1 MESTN
6 TFETFLWFLAG
17 FISSGMIA
25 FLVLGWLKGNQWQR
39 EMKMRRRQSHR

>member
-25 FLVLGWLKGNQWQR
+25 FLVLGWMKGHQWQR
-39 EMKMRRRQSHR
+39 ELRTRKRHPHR